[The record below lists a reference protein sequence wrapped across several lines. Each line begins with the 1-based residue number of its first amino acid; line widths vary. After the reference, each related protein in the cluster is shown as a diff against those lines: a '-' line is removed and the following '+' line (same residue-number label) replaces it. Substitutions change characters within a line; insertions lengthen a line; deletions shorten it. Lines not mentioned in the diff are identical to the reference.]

1 MEKPTQE
8 IVNAAAEAIWARGE
22 RASYESVRG
31 MLQCRKA
38 ELVPYMRSV
47 LNDPRQKRVEN
58 GEIRHSLEM
67 LRQAAAAE
75 QHALWMEQITEIAEE
90 NDALR
95 ANLASTEA
103 ELKISQA
110 RIADL
115 KSQLATAKAETEVT
129 RTVSQAQTA
138 PLLSVVS
145 SVIAQQTERAEIADL
160 KLRLAEIESSM
171 PKSPE
176 IVPCTKWTA
185 PKSSTGN

>member
-22 RASYESVRG
+22 RVNYEKVRAI
-31 MLQCRKA
+31 LQCRKA
-38 ELVPYMRSV
+38 ELVPYMQSV

-58 GEIRHSLEM
+58 GRFKHALEA
-67 LRQAAAAE
+67 LRQATAVE
-75 QHALWMEQITEIAEE
+75 QGAIFGEQLTEIAEE

-95 ANLASTEA
+95 EELAST
-103 ELKISQA
+103 QA
-110 RIADL
+110 ALGSAQERIADL
-115 KSQLATAKAETEVT
+115 TSQLASAKVETEVT

-171 PKSPE
+171 PKSPV
-176 IVPCTKWTA
+176 IVPCTKWT
-185 PKSSTGN
+185 TI